1 MSADAPM
8 SSEDRISGASV
19 VKLARGV
26 RLHED
31 PVRGQTVLLAPERAM
46 ALDEI
51 AVAIVQALDG
61 ERSLDRI
68 VEDFAQK
75 FDAPATEIAGDV
87 MAFVRELAIRRM
99 LEIVE

>member
-1 MSADAPM
+1 MSADTPV
-8 SSEDRISGASV
+8 ISGASV

-31 PVRGQTVLLAPERAM
+31 PVRGQMVLLAPERAM
-46 ALDEI
+46 ALDDI

-61 ERSLDRI
+61 KRSLDRI
-68 VEDFAQK
+68 ADDFAAK
-75 FDAPATEIAGDV
+75 FDAPAAEIAGDV
-87 MAFVRELAIRRM
+87 RAFAHELAIRRL